1 MINKTKELSI
11 KNEKISLD
19 LIIGQTCLFLLIDIY
34 GRVSYVSQRFLET
47 YNYNRADVIGYKP
60 SIINNQLVLE
70 KNSLDYI
77 SNYSNTE
84 DIIFITKENKKIFFI
99 ARLMEIE
106 ENSNN
111 VYHYCLILSEVTRLI
126 AAKNKLSFQVYH
138 DPLTGLLNRYG
149 FYRKGKEALKLAK
162 NSKTECY
169 LALIDIDKFK
179 KINDTFGHDYGDRLL
194 KQFTKNVKK
203 HLPSE
208 VIFARLG
215 GDEFVLMVND
225 IHHHHAESI
234 FWELVHFMGTYS
246 YCHLEGEVSNINISV
261 GIAQYPRDGERLGSL
276 VKNADIALYHAKKQG
291 GNQIKKCI

>member
-47 YNYNRADVIGYKP
+47 YNYNHADVIGYKP
-60 SIINNQLVLE
+60 SIINNQLILE
-70 KNSLDYI
+70 KNSLDFI

-179 KINDTFGHDYGDRLL
+179 KINDTFGHGYGDRLL

-234 FWELVHFMGTYS
+234 FWELVHFMGTCS

-261 GIAQYPRDGERLGSL
+261 GIAQYPRDGERLRSL